1 MTGGV
6 AAGREARADEGG
18 RAAMQIGEL
27 SKRTGASVRSIRYYQ
42 QQGLLQA
49 CRRASGYREFDE
61 NAVELVSRIQVL
73 LRNGFTLDE
82 IRSVAVDLD
91 DSNIDAVC
99 REVAALYHRKLA
111 ELDERI
117 REVERLQAR
126 IRDRLAA
133 IGQV

>member
-1 MTGGV
+1 MTGGI
-6 AAGREARADEGG
+6 AAGGEARTDRGAVM
-18 RAAMQIGEL
+18 RIGEL

-42 QQGLLQA
+42 QQGLLHA
-49 CRRASGYREFDE
+49 CRRPSGYREFDE
-61 NAVELVSRIQVL
+61 GAVELVSRIQVL

-99 REVAALYHRKLA
+99 VEVVALYHRKLA

-117 REVERLQAR
+117 REVERLKGR
-126 IRDRLAA
+126 IRERLAA
-133 IGQV
+133 IGEG

>member
-6 AAGREARADEGG
+6 APGREARTDGG
-18 RAAMQIGEL
+18 PAMQIGEL

-61 NAVELVSRIQVL
+61 RAVELVSRIQVL
-73 LRNGFTLDE
+73 LRSGFTLDE

-117 REVERLQAR
+117 REVERLKER
-126 IRDRLAA
+126 IRERLAV
-133 IGQV
+133 IDEG

>member
-1 MTGGV
+1 MTGGI
-6 AAGREARADEGG
+6 AARREARTDRGPVM
-18 RAAMQIGEL
+18 RIGEL
-27 SKRTGASVRSIRYYQ
+27 SKRTGASVRSIRYYE
-42 QQGLLQA
+42 QQGLLRA

-61 NAVELVSRIQVL
+61 RAVELVSRIQVL

-99 REVAALYHRKLA
+99 REVAALYERKLA

-117 REVERLQAR
+117 REVERLKGR
-126 IRDRLAA
+126 IRERLAA
-133 IGQV
+133 IGAG

>member
-1 MTGGV
+1 
-6 AAGREARADEGG
+6 
-18 RAAMQIGEL
+18 MQIGEL

-49 CRRASGYREFDE
+49 CRRTSGYREFDE
-61 NAVELVSRIQVL
+61 RAVELVSRIQVL

-91 DSNIDAVC
+91 ESNIDAVC

-117 REVERLQAR
+117 REVERLKER
-126 IRDRLAA
+126 IRERLSV
-133 IGQV
+133 IDEG